1 MTTLFRK
8 FSWMAASQ
16 RQLQRYVVLEIY
28 TYFTV
33 HDIPEKQNP
42 GPWEDP
48 KPYEDPGPYEDAGPY
63 EYLEPYEDPGSYED
77 SGHHIDPGP

>member
-8 FSWMAASQ
+8 FSWMASSQ
-16 RQLQRYVVLEIY
+16 RQLQRYIVLEIY

-33 HDIPEKQNP
+33 HGILEKENP

-48 KPYEDPGPYEDAGPY
+48 DPYEDPGPY
-63 EYLEPYEDPGSYED
+63 
-77 SGHHIDPGP
+77 